1 VGGVAACRSPDRER
15 TSESSCDGRKG
26 EMRVRVGVR
35 SQGGGRVLIGVSGP
49 VVGRAASGLC
59 HYWVVRPTML
69 HRPG

>member
-35 SQGGGRVLIGVSGP
+35 SQGGEGSYRGIRAGSG
-49 VVGRAASGLC
+49 SC
-59 HYWVVRPTML
+59 C
-69 HRPG
+69 